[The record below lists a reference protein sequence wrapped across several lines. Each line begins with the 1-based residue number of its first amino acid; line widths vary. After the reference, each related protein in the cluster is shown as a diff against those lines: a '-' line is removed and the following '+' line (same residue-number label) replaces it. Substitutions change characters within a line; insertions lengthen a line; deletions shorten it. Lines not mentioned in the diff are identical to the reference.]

1 MKARSILAIVVISA
15 WAFVAVWRWASPAD
29 RLPNSPNSAGGK
41 PRIVSLSPAITE
53 TLFALGAG
61 GSLVGVDVR
70 SDYPPEA
77 AKIARV
83 GSGISPDLEAIARLT
98 PTMILG
104 ETTVRLSEQTLA
116 PLAPT
121 HFLPWLSAAEIIRGI
136 RELGVLVDRQ
146 RQAEEIA
153 GGMERRLQVAPPA
166 NAPRVLMVFADKP
179 GRVGPIYFVK
189 PGSLHDA
196 LLTAAGARNAV
207 EGAVAGAPIMSLEE
221 ILRLDPDAIL
231 ILVANDDLSPEAR
244 AQFAGDF
251 RALPSLRA
259 VRTNRVG
266 VLNGGIL
273 LVTGPRVLAVIDRV
287 AAMLRDMGL
296 AGGPDRP
303 GPPGPP

>member
-1 MKARSILAIVVISA
+1 MKARSVLAIVVIGA
-15 WAFVAVWRWASPAD
+15 CAFVAVWRWASQPD
-29 RLPNSPNSAGGK
+29 HLPQSPQTAGGK
-41 PRIVSLSPAITE
+41 PRLVSLSPAITE

-61 GSLVGVDVR
+61 DALVGVADR
-70 SDYPPEA
+70 CDYPPEA
-77 AKIARV
+77 TKIARV
-83 GSGISPDLEAIARLT
+83 GSGLSPDIEAIARLT

-121 HFLPWLSAAEIIRGI
+121 HFLPWLTAAEIVRGI
-136 RELGVLVDRQ
+136 RELGGLVDR
-146 RQAEEIA
+146 RAQAEELA
-153 GGMERRLQVAPPA
+153 GRMERRLEVAPPA

-207 EGAVAGAPIMSLEE
+207 EGAVSGAPIMSVEE

-231 ILVANDDLSPEAR
+231 ILVSNDDLSPEAR
-244 AQFAGDF
+244 AQFVDDF

-266 VLNGGIL
+266 VLSGSIL

-287 AAMLRDMGL
+287 AAMLRDLGL
-296 AGGPDRP
+296 AEATDRPDRQA
-303 GPPGPP
+303 PP

>member
-1 MKARSILAIVVISA
+1 MKARSVLAIVVISA
-15 WAFVAVWRWASPAD
+15 CAFVAVWRWASQTD
-29 RLPNSPNSAGGK
+29 RLPKSAGGK

-53 TLFALGAG
+53 TLFALGVG
-61 GSLVGVDVR
+61 DSLVGVTER
-70 SDYPPEA
+70 CDYPPEA

-104 ETTVRLSEQTLA
+104 ETTLRLSEQTLA

-121 HFLPWLSAAEIIRGI
+121 HFLAWLTAAEIVRGI
-136 RELGVLVDRQ
+136 RELGVLVDRR

-153 GGMERRLQVAPPA
+153 GRMERRLHAAPPA

-189 PGSLHDA
+189 PGSLHGS

-244 AQFAGDF
+244 AQFADDF

-266 VLNGGIL
+266 VLSGSIL
-273 LVTGPRVLAVIDRV
+273 LVTGPRVVAVIDRV
-287 AAMLRDMGL
+287 AATLRDMGL
-296 AGGPDRP
+296 AGGPDRQAP
-303 GPPGPP
+303 RAPRE